1 MFSATTTFEGRR
13 TSRRPSRLG
22 PRSNY
27 LYLIPALVLFGGFLV
42 YPMISTVV
50 MSFFRW
56 NGFISSEPE
65 FAGIS
70 NYARIFTQDP
80 VFWPA
85 FRNTVIWLILSLLVP
100 TALGL
105 LLALALNRRMFGR
118 NVFRSA
124 IYIPGVVASIAAA
137 SIWVW
142 VYNPNS
148 GLVNQ
153 VLRHIGLG
161 SLAQDWLGNQQLALY
176 AVFIAS
182 VWQGVGFSLILY
194 LAGLQNVPAEL
205 IEAARVDGAGPIR
218 IFRAVT
224 WPALRPTTIVVI
236 VLTLIGSLKVFDLI
250 VGMTRGGPVQS
261 TQVLALWSYT
271 QSFGNHLFG
280 VGNAIATVL
289 FLISMVLVIPY
300 LIWSLRGDEE

>member
-1 MFSATTTFEGRR
+1 
-13 TSRRPSRLG
+13 
-22 PRSNY
+22 
-27 LYLIPALVLFGGFLV
+27 
-42 YPMISTVV
+42 MISTVV